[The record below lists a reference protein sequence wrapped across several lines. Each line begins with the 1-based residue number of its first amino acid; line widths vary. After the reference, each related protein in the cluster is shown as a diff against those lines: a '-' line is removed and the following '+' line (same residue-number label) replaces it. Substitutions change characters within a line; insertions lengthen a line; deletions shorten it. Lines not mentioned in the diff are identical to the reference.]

1 MMSEPSHSR
10 ITVHVA
16 DEHEDWSDHGLVAV
30 QLTFP
35 VPKIRIEDAGSLGKV
50 IEPVI
55 EQAEA
60 AGYRW
65 NPPHVYVMSLQY
77 GAAAYTS
84 VHRSYQ
90 GARRR
95 LTDCCADWG
104 ILDLLANS
112 EMGQDG
118 TADTRGAT
126 GEEDDQ
132 LVYGIGY
139 LEIEE

>member
-1 MMSEPSHSR
+1 M
-10 ITVHVA
+10 
-16 DEHEDWSDHGLVAV
+16 
-30 QLTFP
+30 
-35 VPKIRIEDAGSLGKV
+35 

>member
-10 ITVHVA
+10 ITIHVA
-16 DEHEDWSDHGLVAV
+16 EDHDDWLIRGLVAV

-35 VPKIRIEDAGSLGKV
+35 VPQIRIDDAGSLKKV

-60 AGYRW
+60 AGYPW
-65 NPPHVYVMSLQY
+65 NPPHIYVMSLHY
-77 GAAAYTS
+77 GATAYTS

-90 GARRR
+90 GARRK

-112 EMGQDG
+112 EMGKVG
-118 TADTRGAT
+118 APDTRAAT
-126 GEEDDQ
+126 GDEDNQ
-132 LVYGIGY
+132 LTYGIGY

>member
-10 ITVHVA
+10 ITIHVA

-35 VPKIRIEDAGSLGKV
+35 VPKIRIEDAGSLSKV

-65 NPPHVYVMSLQY
+65 NPPHIYVMSLQY
-77 GAAAYTS
+77 GATAYTS

-95 LTDCCADWG
+95 LTDCCADWD

-118 TADTRGAT
+118 TPDTRGAT

>member
-1 MMSEPSHSR
+1 MSEPCDSR
-10 ITVHVA
+10 ITIHVA
-16 DEHEDWSDHGLVAV
+16 NDHEDWSIHGLVAV

-35 VPKIRIEDAGSLGKV
+35 VPQIRIEDAGSLKKV
-50 IEPVI
+50 IEPVL
-55 EQAEA
+55 EQAAA

-65 NPPHVYVMSLQY
+65 HPPHIYVMSLQY
-77 GAAAYTS
+77 GATAYTS

-90 GARRR
+90 GARLR

-112 EMGQDG
+112 EMGEVG
-118 TADTRGAT
+118 TSDTRVTA
-126 GEEDDQ
+126 GEEDE
-132 LVYGIGY
+132 LTYGIGY

>member
-1 MMSEPSHSR
+1 MMSDPSNSR

-16 DEHEDWSDHGLVAV
+16 DGHEDWFIHGLVAV

-35 VPKIRIEDAGSLGKV
+35 VPKTRIEDAGSLAKV

-65 NPPHVYVMSLQY
+65 NPPHIYVMELQY
-77 GAAAYTS
+77 GVTAYTS

-90 GARRR
+90 GARRK

-104 ILDLLANS
+104 ILDLLADS
-112 EMGQDG
+112 EMGAVG
-118 TADTRGAT
+118 TPDTRVAT
-126 GEEDDQ
+126 GEEDNQ
-132 LVYGIGY
+132 LTYDINY

>member
-1 MMSEPSHSR
+1 MMSVPSNSR
-10 ITVHVA
+10 IIIDVVE
-16 DEHEDWSDHGLVAV
+16 DHEDWFMHGLIAV

-35 VPKIRIEDAGSLGKV
+35 VPKIRIDDAGSLKKV

-112 EMGQDG
+112 EMGEVG
-118 TADTRGAT
+118 TAGTRAAT
-126 GEEDDQ
+126 GEEDNPFT
-132 LVYGIGY
+132 YAIGY

>member
-1 MMSEPSHSR
+1 MVSEPSDRR
-10 ITVHVA
+10 ITIRVTA
-16 DEHEDWSDHGLVAV
+16 DQEDCSIHGLVAV

-35 VPKIRIEDAGSLGKV
+35 VPRIRIEDAGSLEKLIG
-50 IEPVI
+50 PVV

-65 NPPHVYVMSLQY
+65 NPPHIYVMSLHY
-77 GAAAYTS
+77 GGAAYTS
-84 VHRSYQ
+84 VHRSYR

-104 ILDLLANS
+104 ILDVLANS
-112 EMGQDG
+112 EMGEVG
-118 TADTRGAT
+118 TPHTRVAT
-126 GEEDDQ
+126 GDGDDQ
-132 LVYGIGY
+132 LTYGIGC